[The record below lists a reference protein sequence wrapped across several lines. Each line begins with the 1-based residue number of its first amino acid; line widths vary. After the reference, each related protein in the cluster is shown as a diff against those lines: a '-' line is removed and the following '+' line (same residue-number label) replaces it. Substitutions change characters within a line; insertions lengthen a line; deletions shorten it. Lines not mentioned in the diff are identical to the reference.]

1 MKTSKQSFK
10 KKAAFVMLFVMSA
23 FVLTAVQPN
32 PRMIITNPGENAS
45 TEMRISWH
53 TDVGISGNF
62 VEYTK

>member
-23 FVLTAVQPN
+23 FVLTVAQN